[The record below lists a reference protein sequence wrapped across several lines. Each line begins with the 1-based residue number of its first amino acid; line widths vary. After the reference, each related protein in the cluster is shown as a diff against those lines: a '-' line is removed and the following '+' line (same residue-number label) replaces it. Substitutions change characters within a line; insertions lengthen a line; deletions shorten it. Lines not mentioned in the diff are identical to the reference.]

1 MTISKI
7 HIENIRGFKKVSL
20 TVNLRPNCTN
30 ILVAPNGFGKSSI
43 STAFNCAR
51 GGKLNVDEKDKHK
64 KIDAAVS
71 RLSIEHDGNTLHANS
86 NLNEISGRFD
96 IHVIKSNIEPKAKLP
111 KINGFT
117 VAKPYLDI
125 PSLDLGPTFDKEK
138 INFDINKYK
147 PLFGDNSKV
156 VPNLS
161 TRYVDELLR
170 SELLSVIASIDKLKQ
185 KKSSDLF
192 EEMIATVKRLEGT
205 KASISDKVAAE
216 YAQKFDELPH
226 LKAVFDV
233 VMKHGQGS
241 TWLDSAII
249 CYILMDLSG
258 SDRPNLKKWL
268 QYADYS
274 RRLQSLK
281 DFIGDIN
288 GAWVTAE
295 IKETKGRVLVNF
307 PDASSLSNG
316 QRDLLY
322 FGCNLLR
329 TRETTSTKPCILL
342 IDEVFDY
349 LDDANIVVA
358 QYFMSKLIDAYRE
371 EGRQIYICLLTHL
384 DPLYFKGYA
393 LKRQQ
398 TVYLGDTTQKISET
412 MRKVIT
418 HRDDE
423 CWAADLSRYF
433 LHYHPADH
441 DISYIFNTK
450 YGLPKKHGKSHDF
463 YEFLKEEWDKCVAGG
478 GSYDPFA
485 VCAYVRV
492 QIEQCTYSKIQ
503 TQPEREKFLHECN
516 GTAKK
521 LEFAESIGILVPEA
535 CLLLG
540 VVYNDALHRKGAI
553 DQSSTIALKLRN
565 LGLQSMMKQAT
576 NW

>member
-7 HIENIRGFKKVSL
+7 HIENIRGFEKVSL

-51 GGKLNVDEKDKHK
+51 GSKLNVDEKDKYK
-64 KIDAAVS
+64 KKDAAVS
-71 RLSIEHDGNTLHANS
+71 RLSIDYDDKTLHANS
-86 NLNEISGRFD
+86 DLNEISGEFD

-117 VAKPYLDI
+117 VAKPYLEI
-125 PSLDLGPTFDKEK
+125 PSLDLGPAFDKEK
-138 INFDINKYK
+138 INFDINSYK
-147 PLFGDNSKV
+147 PLFGENSKV

-161 TRYVDELLR
+161 TRCDDEILR
-170 SELLSVIASIDKLKQ
+170 SELLGVIASIDKLKQ

-192 EEMIATVKRLEGT
+192 EEMIEAVKGLGGS
-205 KASISDKVAAE
+205 KASISDKVAAQ
-216 YAQKFDELPH
+216 YAQKVDELPH

-233 VMKHGQGS
+233 VMKHGQGN
-241 TWLDSAII
+241 TWLDSVII
-249 CYILMDLSG
+249 CYILMDLCA

-268 QYADYS
+268 QYAVYS
-274 RRLQSLK
+274 RRLKSLK

-295 IKETKGRVLVNF
+295 IKETKGRVLVTF

-329 TRETTSTKPCILL
+329 TRETNSTKPCILL

-358 QYFMSKLIDAYRE
+358 QYFMSKLIDTYRE

-384 DPLYFKGYA
+384 DPVYFKGYA

-412 MRKVIT
+412 MRKVIA
-418 HRDDE
+418 HRDDA
-423 CWAADLSRYF
+423 CWAADLSRHF
-433 LHYHPADH
+433 LHYHPDDC
-441 DISYIFNTK
+441 DISETFNST
-450 YGLPKKHGKSHDF
+450 YGLPKKHGKSHGF

-492 QIEQCTYSKIQ
+492 QIERCAYSKIQ
-503 TQPEREKFLHECN
+503 TQPEREKFLLECN
-516 GTAKK
+516 GTANK
-521 LEFAESIGILVPEA
+521 LEYAESIGILVPEA

-565 LGLQSMMKQAT
+565 LGLQSMMKQAI